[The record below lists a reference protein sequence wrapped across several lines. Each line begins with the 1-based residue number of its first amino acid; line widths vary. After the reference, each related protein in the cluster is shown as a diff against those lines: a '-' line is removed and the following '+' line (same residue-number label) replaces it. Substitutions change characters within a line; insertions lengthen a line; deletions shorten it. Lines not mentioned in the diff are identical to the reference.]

1 MEFTE
6 SYKQTGPC
14 CFSPNA
20 RYIAVAV
27 DYRLV
32 IRDTISFKVV
42 NNRFCLITRIMFPSF
57 CFMIVWLRR
66 KSERNAC
73 VLQATDF
80 DDFFF
85 SFLFCFSHF
94 RNQLL

>member
-6 SYKQTGPC
+6 AYKQTGPS

-32 IRDTISFKVV
+32 VRDAHSFKV
-42 NNRFCLITRIMFPSF
+42 SF
-57 CFMIVWLRR
+57 AESWGIWNM
-66 KSERNAC
+66 
-73 VLQATDF
+73 
-80 DDFFF
+80 FFF
-85 SFLFCFSHF
+85 FKK
-94 RNQLL
+94 NYVY

>member
-6 SYKQTGPC
+6 AYKQTGPC

-32 IRDTISFKVV
+32 IRDTLSFKV
-42 NNRFCLITRIMFPSF
+42 L
-57 CFMIVWLRR
+57 
-66 KSERNAC
+66 
-73 VLQATDF
+73 
-80 DDFFF
+80 FF
-85 SFLFCFSHF
+85 SLPIQSIALFGC
-94 RNQLL
+94 RWKRRVKK

>member
-6 SYKQTGPC
+6 AYKQTGPC

-32 IRDTISFKVV
+32 VRDAHSFKV
-42 NNRFCLITRIMFPSF
+42 SF
-57 CFMIVWLRR
+57 AESWGI
-66 KSERNAC
+66 
-73 VLQATDF
+73 
-80 DDFFF
+80 
-85 SFLFCFSHF
+85 
-94 RNQLL
+94 

>member
-20 RYIAVAV
+20 RFIAVAV

-32 IRDTISFKVV
+32 VRDTLSFKIKVTQV
-42 NNRFCLITRIMFPSF
+42 NFVLALIFCSGGVENPMET
-57 CFMIVWLRR
+57 
-66 KSERNAC
+66 
-73 VLQATDF
+73 
-80 DDFFF
+80 
-85 SFLFCFSHF
+85 
-94 RNQLL
+94 

>member
-6 SYKQTGPC
+6 AYKQTGPC

-32 IRDTISFKVV
+32 IRDTLSFKVLSPFNPV
-42 NNRFCLITRIMFPSF
+42 FFLM
-57 CFMIVWLRR
+57 LRLVAE
-66 KSERNAC
+66 KM
-73 VLQATDF
+73 QGK
-80 DDFFF
+80 
-85 SFLFCFSHF
+85 
-94 RNQLL
+94 